1 MSRKTLDDDEKN
13 AVCVR
18 YVQTGSLRAVAAEF
32 GISAMR
38 VKRLWDS
45 IGSDQQQVIRASV
58 EEVRQEVETVI
69 VQSELT
75 GDYLERVIQARN
87 AAINELYN
95 RLTNI
100 VHRNKMTDKNLIAAC
115 KTLHDIS
122 IGAEQPQTEPGSLF
136 MVLNQRIHKEIN
148 NNYGLNTFR
157 PENIKYNR
165 TLPKVMFTGFQL
177 FNEEVEVGKE
187 YGGRV
192 LLRESLNKARE
203 VKLDYKQN
211 VFTVLFASDNYVLPP

>member
-115 KTLHDIS
+115 KPLHDIS

-136 MVLNQRIHKEIN
+136 MVLNQRIHKAIN
-148 NNYGLNTFR
+148 NNYYLQDGTNETTS
-157 PENIKYNR
+157 PGAGNQSGGNR
-165 TLPKVMFTGFQL
+165 
-177 FNEEVEVGKE
+177 
-187 YGGRV
+187 
-192 LLRESLNKARE
+192 
-203 VKLDYKQN
+203 
-211 VFTVLFASDNYVLPP
+211 SDG

>member
-1 MSRKTLDDDEKN
+1 MPRKTLCDDEKS
-13 AVCVR
+13 AACVR

-58 EEVRQEVETVI
+58 EDVRQEVEAGI

-75 GDYLERVIQARN
+75 GDYLERVIKARN

-95 RLTNI
+95 RLTDV
-100 VHRNKMTDKNLIAAC
+100 VHRSKMTDKNLIAAC

-122 IGAEQPQTEPGSLF
+122 IGAEQRKPEPGNLF
-136 MVLNQRIHKEIN
+136 MVLNQKLGNEIN
-148 NNYGLNTFR
+148 NYYIHDHGTN
-157 PENIKYNR
+157 E
-165 TLPKVMFTGFQL
+165 TGYS
-177 FNEEVEVGKE
+177 GAGDKP
-187 YGGRV
+187 GG
-192 LLRESLNKARE
+192 N
-203 VKLDYKQN
+203 
-211 VFTVLFASDNYVLPP
+211 

>member
-38 VKRLWDS
+38 
-45 IGSDQQQVIRASV
+45 
-58 EEVRQEVETVI
+58 VETVI

-148 NNYGLNTFR
+148 NNYYLQDGTNETTS
-157 PENIKYNR
+157 PGAGNQSGGNR
-165 TLPKVMFTGFQL
+165 
-177 FNEEVEVGKE
+177 
-187 YGGRV
+187 
-192 LLRESLNKARE
+192 
-203 VKLDYKQN
+203 
-211 VFTVLFASDNYVLPP
+211 SDG

>member
-1 MSRKTLDDDEKN
+1 MPRKNLGDDEKS

-18 YVQTGSLRAVAAEF
+18 YAQTGSLRAVAAEF

-58 EEVRQEVETVI
+58 EDVRQEVETVI

-136 MVLNQRIHKEIN
+136 MVLNQQIHEEIN
-148 NNYGLNTFR
+148 NNYYIRDDHGTN
-157 PENIKYNR
+157 E
-165 TLPKVMFTGFQL
+165 TG
-177 FNEEVEVGKE
+177 NPGAGDKPGGK
-187 YGGRV
+187 R
-192 LLRESLNKARE
+192 
-203 VKLDYKQN
+203 
-211 VFTVLFASDNYVLPP
+211 SDG

>member
-69 VQSELT
+69 VQS
-75 GDYLERVIQARN
+75 
-87 AAINELYN
+87 
-95 RLTNI
+95 
-100 VHRNKMTDKNLIAAC
+100 NKMTDKNLIAAC

-148 NNYGLNTFR
+148 NNYYLQDGTNETTS
-157 PENIKYNR
+157 PGAGNQSGGNR
-165 TLPKVMFTGFQL
+165 
-177 FNEEVEVGKE
+177 
-187 YGGRV
+187 
-192 LLRESLNKARE
+192 
-203 VKLDYKQN
+203 
-211 VFTVLFASDNYVLPP
+211 SDG

>member
-1 MSRKTLDDDEKN
+1 
-13 AVCVR
+13 
-18 YVQTGSLRAVAAEF
+18 
-32 GISAMR
+32 MR

-100 VHRNKMTDKNLIAAC
+100 V
-115 KTLHDIS
+115 
-122 IGAEQPQTEPGSLF
+122 
-136 MVLNQRIHKEIN
+136 
-148 NNYGLNTFR
+148 
-157 PENIKYNR
+157 
-165 TLPKVMFTGFQL
+165 
-177 FNEEVEVGKE
+177 
-187 YGGRV
+187 
-192 LLRESLNKARE
+192 
-203 VKLDYKQN
+203 
-211 VFTVLFASDNYVLPP
+211 

>member
-115 KTLHDIS
+115 KPCTTSALGPS
-122 IGAEQPQTEPGSLF
+122 SLRRSPAAY
-136 MVLNQRIHKEIN
+136 LWC
-148 NNYGLNTFR
+148 
-157 PENIKYNR
+157 
-165 TLPKVMFTGFQL
+165 
-177 FNEEVEVGKE
+177 
-187 YGGRV
+187 
-192 LLRESLNKARE
+192 
-203 VKLDYKQN
+203 
-211 VFTVLFASDNYVLPP
+211 

>member
-38 VKRLWDS
+38 VK
-45 IGSDQQQVIRASV
+45 
-58 EEVRQEVETVI
+58 VETVI

-148 NNYGLNTFR
+148 NNYYLQDGTNETTS
-157 PENIKYNR
+157 PGAGNQSGGNR
-165 TLPKVMFTGFQL
+165 
-177 FNEEVEVGKE
+177 
-187 YGGRV
+187 
-192 LLRESLNKARE
+192 
-203 VKLDYKQN
+203 
-211 VFTVLFASDNYVLPP
+211 SDG

>member
-1 MSRKTLDDDEKN
+1 MSRKTLNDDEKN

-45 IGSDQQQVIRASV
+45 IGSDQQQLIRASV

-115 KTLHDIS
+115 KTCTTS
-122 IGAEQPQTEPGSLF
+122 
-136 MVLNQRIHKEIN
+136 
-148 NNYGLNTFR
+148 
-157 PENIKYNR
+157 
-165 TLPKVMFTGFQL
+165 
-177 FNEEVEVGKE
+177 
-187 YGGRV
+187 
-192 LLRESLNKARE
+192 
-203 VKLDYKQN
+203 
-211 VFTVLFASDNYVLPP
+211 ASGPSSPRRSPAACLWC

>member
-45 IGSDQQQVIRASV
+45 IGSDQQQVVRASV
-58 EEVRQEVETVI
+58 EEVRHEVETAI
-69 VQSELT
+69 VHSELT
-75 GDYLERVIQARN
+75 GDYLERVIEARN

-122 IGAEQPQTEPGSLF
+122 IGVEQPQTEPGSLF

-148 NNYGLNTFR
+148 NNYYLQDGTTNETASSGAGNQ
-157 PENIKYNR
+157 PGGNR
-165 TLPKVMFTGFQL
+165 
-177 FNEEVEVGKE
+177 
-187 YGGRV
+187 
-192 LLRESLNKARE
+192 
-203 VKLDYKQN
+203 
-211 VFTVLFASDNYVLPP
+211 SDG

>member
-115 KTLHDIS
+115 KALHDIS

-148 NNYGLNTFR
+148 NNYYLQDGTNETTS
-157 PENIKYNR
+157 PGAGNQSGGNR
-165 TLPKVMFTGFQL
+165 
-177 FNEEVEVGKE
+177 
-187 YGGRV
+187 
-192 LLRESLNKARE
+192 
-203 VKLDYKQN
+203 
-211 VFTVLFASDNYVLPP
+211 SDG

>member
-45 IGSDQQQVIRASV
+45 IGSDQQQVIRA
-58 EEVRQEVETVI
+58 
-69 VQSELT
+69 

-148 NNYGLNTFR
+148 NNYYLQDGTNETTS
-157 PENIKYNR
+157 PGAGNQSGGNR
-165 TLPKVMFTGFQL
+165 
-177 FNEEVEVGKE
+177 
-187 YGGRV
+187 
-192 LLRESLNKARE
+192 
-203 VKLDYKQN
+203 
-211 VFTVLFASDNYVLPP
+211 SDG